1 MHKKNRYFYRFF
13 YLHLATE
20 LVVKFTT
27 WTIFTTERTFT
38 TWLVIKVATYWT
50 ITEITLWTVLN
61 ECRRWTNTKTP
72 FSTWSRTITKITCTT
87 RTKPTF
93 RAMWIICTATTADI
107 MYMHKIS

>member
-50 ITEITLWTVLN
+50 ITEITLWTVIKRTL
-61 ECRRWTNTKTP
+61 W
-72 FSTWSRTITKITCTT
+72 TITKTTFTTWSWTITET
-87 RTKPTF
+87 RLRTGTKPALARSIEIANNT
-93 RAMWIICTATTADI
+93 RVGMR
-107 MYMHKIS
+107 SE